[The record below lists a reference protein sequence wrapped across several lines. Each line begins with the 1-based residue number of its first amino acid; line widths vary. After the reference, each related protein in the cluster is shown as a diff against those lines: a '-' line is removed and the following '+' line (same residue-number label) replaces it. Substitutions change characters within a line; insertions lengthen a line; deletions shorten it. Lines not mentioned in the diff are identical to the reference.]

1 MTSSFHLT
9 EFRRKK
15 EGEKEKEDK
24 EEEKEKNED
33 YGVVS
38 NKRFTSSPSLCSLLM
53 VPQQALSP
61 GRHLPSPSLFFVR
74 NLDSDVLC

>member
-15 EGEKEKEDK
+15 EGEKEKED
-24 EEEKEKNED
+24 EEEEEEKNED
-33 YGVVS
+33 DDGVVN
-38 NKRFTSSPSLCSLLM
+38 NKRLTSSPSLCPLLM

-61 GRHLPSPSLFFVR
+61 GRHLPSPPLFF
-74 NLDSDVLC
+74 L